1 MPPLDG
7 IRVIALTGERGAY
20 CTKLLADLGADVF
33 DVEPPGG
40 SDERRLPPF
49 MQSDPTVS
57 LHFLHFHRG
66 RQSVVLDRDTPE
78 GYDAFERLVASAD
91 VLVEDGSSASLDH
104 EALRALNPGLLHA
117 RISGFGASGPR
128 AGWKSSDLV
137 AQAAGSLMYRMGFP
151 EDPPNSM
158 GEGFAHHQ
166 TSAHAAG
173 GILLALARRD
183 ATGAGGFVDASL
195 QEGIALMQYDVMP
208 MYVTHK
214 TLIKR
219 AGHGQGSSGKR
230 YRRIWE
236 CNHGLVRFQLLSQ
249 SSDREWP
256 LLLDW
261 LASHGH
267 GEELQDER
275 WLDQAARTAGLAE
288 LEPVFDRFFRTMD
301 ARTLMHEAQDRGI
314 MLMAF
319 NSVGELTTDPQLA
332 DEGFFRTIAPPAPSF
347 PHSSSSFPR
356 RRESSPHDGATL
368 TDAGPPYRF
377 AGGHRERASEAPPPM
392 HALSRGCASATSR
405 GSSPDRSTRSG
416 SPPTARRSSRSSAS
430 RRGPRS
436 TGAT

>member
-1 MPPLDG
+1 M
-7 IRVIALTGERGAY
+7 R
-20 CTKLLADLGADVF
+20 
-33 DVEPPGG
+33 
-40 SDERRLPPF
+40 
-49 MQSDPTVS
+49 SDPSVS

-91 VLVEDGSSASLDH
+91 VLVEDESSASLDH
-104 EALRALNPGLLHA
+104 EALRALNPGLIHA

-166 TSAHAAG
+166 TSAHAAA

-261 LASHGH
+261 PRVPRPRRGAAGRTLARPGGAHGWTRRV
-267 GEELQDER
+267 G
-275 WLDQAARTAGLAE
+275 AGLRP
-288 LEPVFDRFFRTMD
+288 L
-301 ARTLMHEAQDRGI
+301 L
-314 MLMAF
+314 
-319 NSVGELTTDPQLA
+319 
-332 DEGFFRTIAPPAPSF
+332 
-347 PHSSSSFPR
+347 
-356 RRESSPHDGATL
+356 PHDGRTHAHARG
-368 TDAGPPYRF
+368 AGPRHHAHGVQQRPR
-377 AGGHRERASEAPPPM
+377 AHHRPAARARRLLP
-392 HALSRGCASATSR
+392 H
-405 GSSPDRSTRSG
+405 DRSRSHDAHRCRPALPLRWRPPRGRIRPCPRCGVRPPLPTRGEGWGEGTRRGDGRSG
-416 SPPTARRSSRSSAS
+416 PLFLEG
-430 RRGPRS
+430 RGRACQC
-436 TGAT
+436 TRG